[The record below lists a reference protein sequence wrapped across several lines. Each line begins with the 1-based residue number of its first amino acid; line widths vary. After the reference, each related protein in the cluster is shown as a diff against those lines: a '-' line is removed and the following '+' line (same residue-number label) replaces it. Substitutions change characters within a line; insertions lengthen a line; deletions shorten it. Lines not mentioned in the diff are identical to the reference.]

1 VFLQVLFCI
10 KHLDPMQYEHI
21 TGLHQSGALAFA
33 AELKE
38 RGIPF
43 WLRYVLIPNL
53 TDRVGDIE
61 MLIAFAKAQ
70 PTMLVSGE
78 SLCPMA
84 LLAVDSDSVVAR
96 DMLYSTRC
104 LICRPSQCGCCKL
117 AWVFQ
122 QTTTG
127 VLCEQHQQMTEGEAW
142 YWLLR
147 RAMPQHVMVR
157 VA

>member
-1 VFLQVLFCI
+1 VLFCI

-21 TGLHQSGALAFA
+21 TGLHQSGSLAFA

-70 PTMLVSGE
+70 PTMRVSTT
-78 SLCPMA
+78 
-84 LLAVDSDSVVAR
+84 SVYGAAEVPCLGVAW
-96 DMLYSTRC
+96 C
-104 LICRPSQCGCCKL
+104 
-117 AWVFQ
+117 
-122 QTTTG
+122 G
-127 VLCEQHQQMTEGEAW
+127 VLGD
-142 YWLLR
+142 
-147 RAMPQHVMVR
+147 QHVRMCYSVEKGQQLD
-157 VA
+157 VCVMPACNPTVTSQQ